1 MDLVVE
7 ILDYYLNP
15 SFPFIDN
22 MGLVIWS
29 GAGHMVQHTRA
40 DEIVA
45 IVARLADGETLIK
58 GRFVDTYGIVS

>member
-1 MDLVVE
+1 MHGE
-7 ILDYYLNP
+7 NP
-15 SFPFIDN
+15 N

-29 GAGHMVQHTRA
+29 GAGHMIQHTRA

-58 GRFVDTYGIVS
+58 GRFVDTYGSVS